1 MKRKSV
7 LLALLIFSFS
17 MFIITMGYQDLVDN
31 SVSTPRIILD
41 SMVFG
46 SVVFFVFAYRYECNK
61 GG

>member
-1 MKRKSV
+1 
-7 LLALLIFSFS
+7 